1 MKTMKKLLA
10 AMLAIAMLL
19 TCAAF
24 NPLTATAEGAATDS
38 SETTR
43 YCGND
48 DYPAKSLGGN
58 YSGMPL
64 NIGKKSDDSTKA
76 ASRGGQTI
84 LAYAR
89 NKYTS
94 DGSYLPYAAWVTF
107 NTEDPAGSFTELSRG
122 GVEFYEAAY
131 DGELIYGL
139 DTDNNFYSV
148 NPETF
153 ESTLIG
159 SISDTANSMTY
170 DWEHDTFYIV
180 NGNLQIRELRKDGS
194 LGSAITPANVV
205 CIAPVTYVGNG
216 EFLSLDFNTRNYVRI
231 AADGST
237 TQLAH
242 SDGLQ
247 GWSSS
252 MVYNREDGKCYI
264 CYTNM
269 QNGDDTSSVGFWGKL
284 FAIDPVTGEGE
295 YRGFIGE
302 DYGTYVNGMCIADFL
317 APEPPAEQGKTVVS
331 YARNKYTSDGGYL
344 PYAAWVSFNIDDPAG
359 SFTELSRGGVEF
371 YEAAYDGEL
380 IYGLDTDN
388 NFYSVNPETFESTLI
403 GSISDTANSMT
414 YDWEHDTFYIVN
426 GNLQIR
432 ELRKDGSLGSA
443 ITPANV
449 VCIAPVTY
457 VGNGEFLSL
466 DFNTRNYVRIA
477 ADGSTTQLAH
487 SDGLQG
493 WSSSMV
499 YNREDGKCYIC
510 YTNMQNGD
518 DTSSVGFWGKLFAI
532 DPVTGE
538 GEYRGF
544 IGEDYG
550 TYVNGMCFIDMG
562 GGEEPQATL
571 DEAMNLVENR
581 HHFVTEGEYPWV
593 PVVLNDELCGASG
606 NQDHVGTTSTVST
619 TVQLN
624 AGDVMRFDWAV
635 SCREDFERL
644 TFSVNGTEVAAI
656 SGQSTDFVPYNYV
669 AEAAGEYTFSWTYH
683 KETMWTEGQD
693 RGYVKNVYAGA
704 PLPDESVEF
713 APDAVT
719 VRKGLTAQL
728 NWTVAPYYAFDQSVT
743 LTSSNASIASV
754 DANGVV
760 RGVNEGTAVITATTA
775 QGHTDTCTVTVIA
788 PVPHT
793 KIYAYQTQTTN
804 LISFFTDDSAHV
816 QQLGAF
822 PADTYA
828 MTYAHGVV
836 YGIDSENN
844 FFTSTPGSTQRTI
857 IGQTGTAMITAMAYN
872 YANGKIYAVGYTQQ
886 SRWDL
891 YEINMQTGAAAVIGQ
906 PDTVDRDPLWT
917 FAITTEGRAYGI
929 TATSGLLYEVNLET
943 AQVTEIGF
951 TGCPGVGF
959 CQSLVYDHDNGIMF
973 WAAYWKDDANGLREV
988 NLETGESVSIG
999 DIQDAA
1005 QVCGGYTVPS
1015 WDDPTQPSNVTVTFN
1030 YMVNGEWTST
1040 EVTVPAGTTPTA
1052 PVPENQ
1058 PHQPTMLMFI
1068 GWDVDF
1074 ANVQHDITVTAQYAA
1089 LGDVDMNGEIQIADA
1104 LLIARNAIGV
1114 AELTPA
1120 QMILAD
1126 VYGSDGVITLNDA
1139 LVTMRI
1145 SLGL

>member
-180 NGNLQIRELRKDGS
+180 NS
-194 LGSAITPANVV
+194 
-205 CIAPVTYVGNG
+205 
-216 EFLSLDFNTRNYVRI
+216 
-231 AADGST
+231 
-237 TQLAH
+237 
-242 SDGLQ
+242 
-247 GWSSS
+247 
-252 MVYNREDGKCYI
+252 
-264 CYTNM
+264 
-269 QNGDDTSSVGFWGKL
+269 
-284 FAIDPVTGEGE
+284 
-295 YRGFIGE
+295 
-302 DYGTYVNGMCIADFL
+302 
-317 APEPPAEQGKTVVS
+317 
-331 YARNKYTSDGGYL
+331 
-344 PYAAWVSFNIDDPAG
+344 
-359 SFTELSRGGVEF
+359 
-371 YEAAYDGEL
+371 
-380 IYGLDTDN
+380 
-388 NFYSVNPETFESTLI
+388 
-403 GSISDTANSMT
+403 
-414 YDWEHDTFYIVN
+414 
-426 GNLQIR
+426 NLQIR

-593 PVVLNDELCGASG
+593 PVVFNDELCGASG

-728 NWTVAPYYAFDQSVT
+728 SWTVAPYYAFDQSVT
-743 LTSSNASIASV
+743 LTSSDASIASV

-951 TGCPGVGF
+951 TGVGF

-1040 EVTVPAGTTPTA
+1040 EVTVPAGTTPAA

-1089 LGDVDMNGEIQIADA
+1089 LGDVDMDGEIQIADA

-1126 VYGSDGVITLNDA
+1126 VYGSDGVITLDDA

>member
-1 MKTMKKLLA
+1 MA
-10 AMLAIAMLL
+10 
-19 TCAAF
+19 
-24 NPLTATAEGAATDS
+24 
-38 SETTR
+38 
-43 YCGND
+43 
-48 DYPAKSLGGN
+48 
-58 YSGMPL
+58 L
-64 NIGKKSDDSTKA
+64 NIDIKSDDSTKA

-139 DTDNNFYSV
+139 D
-148 NPETF
+148 
-153 ESTLIG
+153 I
-159 SISDTANSMTY
+159 
-170 DWEHDTFYIV
+170 
-180 NGNLQIRELRKDGS
+180 
-194 LGSAITPANVV
+194 
-205 CIAPVTYVGNG
+205 
-216 EFLSLDFNTRNYVRI
+216 
-231 AADGST
+231 
-237 TQLAH
+237 
-242 SDGLQ
+242 
-247 GWSSS
+247 
-252 MVYNREDGKCYI
+252 
-264 CYTNM
+264 
-269 QNGDDTSSVGFWGKL
+269 
-284 FAIDPVTGEGE
+284 
-295 YRGFIGE
+295 
-302 DYGTYVNGMCIADFL
+302 
-317 APEPPAEQGKTVVS
+317 
-331 YARNKYTSDGGYL
+331 
-344 PYAAWVSFNIDDPAG
+344 
-359 SFTELSRGGVEF
+359 
-371 YEAAYDGEL
+371 
-380 IYGLDTDN
+380 DN

-593 PVVLNDELCGASG
+593 PVVFNDELCGASG

-656 SGQSTDFVPYNYV
+656 SGQNTDFVPYNYV

-728 NWTVAPYYAFDQSVT
+728 SWTVAPYYAFDQSVT
-743 LTSSNASIASV
+743 LTSSDANVASV

-804 LISFFTDDSAHV
+804 LIS
-816 QQLGAF
+816 L
-822 PADTYA
+822 
-828 MTYAHGVV
+828 
-836 YGIDSENN
+836 
-844 FFTSTPGSTQRTI
+844 
-857 IGQTGTAMITAMAYN
+857 
-872 YANGKIYAVGYTQQ
+872 
-886 SRWDL
+886 
-891 YEINMQTGAAAVIGQ
+891 
-906 PDTVDRDPLWT
+906 
-917 FAITTEGRAYGI
+917 
-929 TATSGLLYEVNLET
+929 
-943 AQVTEIGF
+943 
-951 TGCPGVGF
+951 
-959 CQSLVYDHDNGIMF
+959 SLIHI
-973 WAAYWKDDANGLREV
+973 
-988 NLETGESVSIG
+988 
-999 DIQDAA
+999 
-1005 QVCGGYTVPS
+1005 
-1015 WDDPTQPSNVTVTFN
+1015 
-1030 YMVNGEWTST
+1030 
-1040 EVTVPAGTTPTA
+1040 
-1052 PVPENQ
+1052 
-1058 PHQPTMLMFI
+1058 
-1068 GWDVDF
+1068 
-1074 ANVQHDITVTAQYAA
+1074 
-1089 LGDVDMNGEIQIADA
+1089 
-1104 LLIARNAIGV
+1104 
-1114 AELTPA
+1114 
-1120 QMILAD
+1120 
-1126 VYGSDGVITLNDA
+1126 
-1139 LVTMRI
+1139 
-1145 SLGL
+1145 

>member
-1 MKTMKKLLA
+1 MLQSPDKTPVLCP
-10 AMLAIAMLL
+10 I
-19 TCAAF
+19 
-24 NPLTATAEGAATDS
+24 
-38 SETTR
+38 
-43 YCGND
+43 
-48 DYPAKSLGGN
+48 
-58 YSGMPL
+58 
-64 NIGKKSDDSTKA
+64 
-76 ASRGGQTI
+76 TI
-84 LAYAR
+84 
-89 NKYTS
+89 
-94 DGSYLPYAAWVTF
+94 
-107 NTEDPAGSFTELSRG
+107 
-122 GVEFYEAAY
+122 
-131 DGELIYGL
+131 
-139 DTDNNFYSV
+139 
-148 NPETF
+148 
-153 ESTLIG
+153 
-159 SISDTANSMTY
+159 
-170 DWEHDTFYIV
+170 
-180 NGNLQIRELRKDGS
+180 
-194 LGSAITPANVV
+194 
-205 CIAPVTYVGNG
+205 
-216 EFLSLDFNTRNYVRI
+216 
-231 AADGST
+231 
-237 TQLAH
+237 
-242 SDGLQ
+242 
-247 GWSSS
+247 
-252 MVYNREDGKCYI
+252 
-264 CYTNM
+264 
-269 QNGDDTSSVGFWGKL
+269 
-284 FAIDPVTGEGE
+284 
-295 YRGFIGE
+295 
-302 DYGTYVNGMCIADFL
+302 
-317 APEPPAEQGKTVVS
+317 
-331 YARNKYTSDGGYL
+331 
-344 PYAAWVSFNIDDPAG
+344 
-359 SFTELSRGGVEF
+359 
-371 YEAAYDGEL
+371 
-380 IYGLDTDN
+380 
-388 NFYSVNPETFESTLI
+388 
-403 GSISDTANSMT
+403 
-414 YDWEHDTFYIVN
+414 
-426 GNLQIR
+426 
-432 ELRKDGSLGSA
+432 
-443 ITPANV
+443 
-449 VCIAPVTY
+449 
-457 VGNGEFLSL
+457 
-466 DFNTRNYVRIA
+466 
-477 ADGSTTQLAH
+477 
-487 SDGLQG
+487 
-493 WSSSMV
+493 
-499 YNREDGKCYIC
+499 
-510 YTNMQNGD
+510 
-518 DTSSVGFWGKLFAI
+518 
-532 DPVTGE
+532 
-538 GEYRGF
+538 
-544 IGEDYG
+544 
-550 TYVNGMCFIDMG
+550 
-562 GGEEPQATL
+562 
-571 DEAMNLVENR
+571 
-581 HHFVTEGEYPWV
+581 
-593 PVVLNDELCGASG
+593 
-606 NQDHVGTTSTVST
+606 
-619 TVQLN
+619 
-624 AGDVMRFDWAV
+624 
-635 SCREDFERL
+635 
-644 TFSVNGTEVAAI
+644 
-656 SGQSTDFVPYNYV
+656 NYV

-728 NWTVAPYYAFDQSVT
+728 SWTVAPYYAFDQSVT
-743 LTSSNASIASV
+743 LTSSDASVASV

-1089 LGDVDMNGEIQIADA
+1089 LGDVDMNGEIQTADA

>member
-64 NIGKKSDDSTKA
+64 NIGQKSDDSTKA

-180 NGNLQIRELRKDGS
+180 NS
-194 LGSAITPANVV
+194 
-205 CIAPVTYVGNG
+205 
-216 EFLSLDFNTRNYVRI
+216 
-231 AADGST
+231 
-237 TQLAH
+237 
-242 SDGLQ
+242 
-247 GWSSS
+247 
-252 MVYNREDGKCYI
+252 
-264 CYTNM
+264 
-269 QNGDDTSSVGFWGKL
+269 
-284 FAIDPVTGEGE
+284 
-295 YRGFIGE
+295 
-302 DYGTYVNGMCIADFL
+302 
-317 APEPPAEQGKTVVS
+317 
-331 YARNKYTSDGGYL
+331 
-344 PYAAWVSFNIDDPAG
+344 
-359 SFTELSRGGVEF
+359 
-371 YEAAYDGEL
+371 
-380 IYGLDTDN
+380 
-388 NFYSVNPETFESTLI
+388 
-403 GSISDTANSMT
+403 
-414 YDWEHDTFYIVN
+414 
-426 GNLQIR
+426 NLQIR

-593 PVVLNDELCGASG
+593 PAVFNDELCGASG
-606 NQDHVGTTSTVST
+606 NQDHVGTTSTVSA

-656 SGQSTDFVPYNYV
+656 SGQNTDFVPYNYV
-669 AEAAGEYTFSWTYH
+669 A
-683 KETMWTEGQD
+683 
-693 RGYVKNVYAGA
+693 
-704 PLPDESVEF
+704 
-713 APDAVT
+713 
-719 VRKGLTAQL
+719 
-728 NWTVAPYYAFDQSVT
+728 
-743 LTSSNASIASV
+743 
-754 DANGVV
+754 
-760 RGVNEGTAVITATTA
+760 
-775 QGHTDTCTVTVIA
+775 
-788 PVPHT
+788 
-793 KIYAYQTQTTN
+793 
-804 LISFFTDDSAHV
+804 
-816 QQLGAF
+816 
-822 PADTYA
+822 
-828 MTYAHGVV
+828 
-836 YGIDSENN
+836 
-844 FFTSTPGSTQRTI
+844 
-857 IGQTGTAMITAMAYN
+857 
-872 YANGKIYAVGYTQQ
+872 
-886 SRWDL
+886 
-891 YEINMQTGAAAVIGQ
+891 
-906 PDTVDRDPLWT
+906 
-917 FAITTEGRAYGI
+917 
-929 TATSGLLYEVNLET
+929 
-943 AQVTEIGF
+943 
-951 TGCPGVGF
+951 
-959 CQSLVYDHDNGIMF
+959 
-973 WAAYWKDDANGLREV
+973 
-988 NLETGESVSIG
+988 
-999 DIQDAA
+999 
-1005 QVCGGYTVPS
+1005 
-1015 WDDPTQPSNVTVTFN
+1015 
-1030 YMVNGEWTST
+1030 
-1040 EVTVPAGTTPTA
+1040 
-1052 PVPENQ
+1052 
-1058 PHQPTMLMFI
+1058 
-1068 GWDVDF
+1068 
-1074 ANVQHDITVTAQYAA
+1074 
-1089 LGDVDMNGEIQIADA
+1089 
-1104 LLIARNAIGV
+1104 
-1114 AELTPA
+1114 
-1120 QMILAD
+1120 
-1126 VYGSDGVITLNDA
+1126 
-1139 LVTMRI
+1139 
-1145 SLGL
+1145 

>member
-64 NIGKKSDDSTKA
+64 NIDKKSDDSTKA

-139 DTDNNFYSV
+139 DADNNFYSV

-180 NGNLQIRELRKDGS
+180 NS
-194 LGSAITPANVV
+194 
-205 CIAPVTYVGNG
+205 
-216 EFLSLDFNTRNYVRI
+216 
-231 AADGST
+231 
-237 TQLAH
+237 
-242 SDGLQ
+242 
-247 GWSSS
+247 
-252 MVYNREDGKCYI
+252 
-264 CYTNM
+264 
-269 QNGDDTSSVGFWGKL
+269 
-284 FAIDPVTGEGE
+284 
-295 YRGFIGE
+295 
-302 DYGTYVNGMCIADFL
+302 
-317 APEPPAEQGKTVVS
+317 
-331 YARNKYTSDGGYL
+331 
-344 PYAAWVSFNIDDPAG
+344 
-359 SFTELSRGGVEF
+359 
-371 YEAAYDGEL
+371 
-380 IYGLDTDN
+380 
-388 NFYSVNPETFESTLI
+388 
-403 GSISDTANSMT
+403 
-414 YDWEHDTFYIVN
+414 
-426 GNLQIR
+426 NLQIR

-593 PVVLNDELCGASG
+593 PVVFNDELCGASG

-743 LTSSNASIASV
+743 LTSSDANVASV

-836 YGIDSENN
+836 YGIDSGNN

-959 CQSLVYDHDNGIMF
+959 CQSLVYDNGIMF

-1089 LGDVDMNGEIQIADA
+1089 LGDVDMNGEIQTADA

-1114 AELTPA
+1114 AELTPT

-1126 VYGSDGVITLNDA
+1126 VYGSDDVITLNDA